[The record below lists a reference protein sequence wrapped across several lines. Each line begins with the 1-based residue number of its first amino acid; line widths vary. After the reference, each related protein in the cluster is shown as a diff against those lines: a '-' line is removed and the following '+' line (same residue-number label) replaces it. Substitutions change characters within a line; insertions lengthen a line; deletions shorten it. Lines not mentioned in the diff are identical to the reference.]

1 MPDEGRERQFFL
13 KVITPKTE
21 AVILKPDDTNIAL
34 RRLTVH
40 SVDTG
45 CAAAVTSLDDLP
57 LAESRHMMF
66 VLNTNSVSEGLVLS
80 GDRSTLIEPGKNA
93 PPLMETARIRV
104 SLRCDGKSWK
114 LYPLSPSGERRKPLP
129 VTQQTDGIAFRL
141 DTALL
146 PDGTTPFFELKGE

>member
-1 MPDEGRERQFFL
+1 M
-13 KVITPKTE
+13 
-21 AVILKPDDTNIAL
+21 
-34 RRLTVH
+34 H

-114 LYPLSPSGERRKPLP
+114 LYPLSLSGERRKPLP
-129 VTQQTDGIAFRL
+129 VTQRNNLLEFRI
-141 DTALL
+141 DTGSL
-146 PDGTTPFFELKGE
+146 PDGVTPFFELIQE